1 MASPWTPA
9 SSAADILTFSFLP
22 PARAR
27 VGTVFPAK
35 LRVGQP
41 FKYKPGEQGPHSVVQ
56 REKGARYGKVFS
68 HRACLQEDPTQAKQ
82 MDDGLENKGAWFPP
96 ASG

>member
-1 MASPWTPA
+1 MASRWTPA
-9 SSAADILTFSFLP
+9 SSATDILTFSFRP

-35 LRVGQP
+35 LRVGLP

-56 REKGARYGKVFS
+56 REKGAR
-68 HRACLQEDPTQAKQ
+68 
-82 MDDGLENKGAWFPP
+82 
-96 ASG
+96 

>member
-35 LRVGQP
+35 LRVGRP

-68 HRACLQEDPTQAKQ
+68 NRACLQEDDCLVEESLHIYKYIQC
-82 MDDGLENKGAWFPP
+82 DL
-96 ASG
+96 SL